1 MDGTLVLTEV
11 ACHPSSRPSAPQK
24 PMASASLLDFNKIDL
39 SRTVVSRTELDK
51 YLKQAGRFAMLD
63 GVLHEDVEGRLMVGY
78 KDIAAD
84 DWWASDHIPGR
95 PMFPG
100 VLQIEAAAQLSAF
113 DYSAHRV
120 EHAGDGTAPG
130 NFVGFGGVDK
140 ARFRGLVEPDCRL
153 ILCVH
158 LEKCSRRMFRYQAQ
172 AFVDQQMVFEGQI
185 LGVLV

>member
-1 MDGTLVLTEV
+1 
-11 ACHPSSRPSAPQK
+11 
-24 PMASASLLDFNKIDL
+24 MASQPLIDFDTLDL
-39 SRTVVSRTELDK
+39 SQTVVSRTELDQ
-51 YLKQAGRFAMLD
+51 YLRQSGRFAMLD
-63 GVLHEDVEGRLMVGY
+63 GVLHEDVEGRLMIGY
-78 KDIAAD
+78 KDVASD
-84 DWWASDHIPGR
+84 DWWAKDHIPGR

-120 EHAGDGTAPG
+120 DQTGDGTQPG
-130 NFVGFGGVDK
+130 KFVGFGGVDK

-158 LEKCSRRMFRYQAQ
+158 LLKCSRRMFRYQAQ
-172 AFVDQQMVFEGQI
+172 AFVDQSMVFEGEI